1 MDEQYIIKIQKF
13 EGPLDLLLQLIE
25 KEELSITE
33 VSLVAV
39 TDQYVS
45 YLKTFENRS
54 PEMLADF
61 LVIAAKLLLIKSRA
75 LLPFLSEA
83 DEEVEEDL
91 RELEERLKL
100 YKKFKELAK
109 EVGILWSSPNIS
121 YEREFSYPQ
130 NDIFI
135 PPHNL
140 CLSSLS
146 DAISKV
152 LLYTQKTQEIKEG
165 MKTKM
170 ENVIRLEEKI
180 KRMRDFFAKVAQAK
194 LSEILKDSKNKAE
207 IIVTFLALL
216 ELVKQ
221 NIVAFKQEKIFGE
234 TEFNV
239 KSKIETAAAPDAVLT
254 N

>member
-1 MDEQYIIKIQKF
+1 VAEGHIIKIQKF

-39 TDQYVS
+39 TDQYIS
-45 YLKTFENRS
+45 YLKTFENRP
-54 PEMLADF
+54 PETLADF
-61 LVIAAKLLLIKSRA
+61 LVIATKLLLIKSRA

-100 YKKFKELAK
+100 YKRFKELAK

-140 CLSSLS
+140 CVESLS
-146 DAISKV
+146 GAISKA
-152 LLYTQKTQEIKEG
+152 LLYTQKTQEIKESV
-165 MKTKM
+165 KVKM
-170 ENVIRLEEKI
+170 ENVMRLEEKI
-180 KRMRDFFAKVAQAK
+180 KRIQDFFSKVSQAR
-194 LSEILKDSKNKAE
+194 LSELLKDSKNRAE

-239 KSKIETAAAPDAVLT
+239 TSEEVAL

>member
-1 MDEQYIIKIQKF
+1 VAEDHIIKIQKF

-39 TDQYVS
+39 TDQYIS
-45 YLKTFENRS
+45 YLKTFEKIS
-54 PEMLADF
+54 PEALADF

-83 DEEVEEDL
+83 DEDVEEDL
-91 RELEERLKL
+91 KELEERLKL

-109 EVGILWSSPNIS
+109 EVGVLWSSPHIS

-130 NDIFI
+130 DDIFI

-140 CLSSLS
+140 CVALLS
-146 DAISKV
+146 DAIAKV
-152 LLYTQKTQEIKEG
+152 LLYTQKTQEIKESV
-165 MKTKM
+165 KVKM
-170 ENVIRLEEKI
+170 ENVMRLEEKI
-180 KRMRDFFAKVAQAK
+180 KRIQEFFSKVGQAK
-194 LSEILKDSKNKAE
+194 LSELLKDSKNRAE

-216 ELVKQ
+216 ELVRQ

-239 KSKIETAAAPDAVLT
+239 KSKEVAL